1 MREKTVII
9 GLIGLMGLVGLIASA
24 QAPQF
29 TTQETARCG
38 PQSDGSY
45 VLCEVIP
52 GFPEKFGGAGRS
64 AITDF
69 LGALFLYSLMIGG
82 IVVFLR
88 IIYGGLMY
96 IFSGGNPSKQIDA
109 RDIIWQAIWGL
120 ALLLGSYLIL
130 NTINPDLV
138 SLREPEAPG
147 ITQQLRAQRLVDLQ
161 GDLESANDARL
172 ASQRELA
179 DKRATLLGQIEEID
193 DFLKENQDPK
203 TGEIELTE
211 EEELRFNDII
221 DKRLDS
227 EEETLGSLKKDWENE
242 LKVLDAEIALIS
254 EQVDKYQEK
263 NTGFLN
269 RVRGVV
275 LGRDSVELEALSNT
289 PSKDP
294 QYNSEYERLLALRQR
309 QADIVG
315 TQGAVEVPEF
325 ERTLSG
331 LNSEISVLSE
341 KFRQGKTTDAEEERL
356 AELRF
361 QAIEASRKV
370 ETFRN
375 RAVDRNREI
384 YGQP

>member
-1 MREKTVII
+1 M
-9 GLIGLMGLVGLIASA
+9 
-24 QAPQF
+24 
-29 TTQETARCG
+29 
-38 PQSDGSY
+38 
-45 VLCEVIP
+45 
-52 GFPEKFGGAGRS
+52 
-64 AITDF
+64 
-69 LGALFLYSLMIGG
+69 
-82 IVVFLR
+82 
-88 IIYGGLMY
+88 
-96 IFSGGNPSKQIDA
+96 
-109 RDIIWQAIWGL
+109 
-120 ALLLGSYLIL
+120 
-130 NTINPDLV
+130 
-138 SLREPEAPG
+138 
-147 ITQQLRAQRLVDLQ
+147 
-161 GDLESANDARL
+161 
-172 ASQRELA
+172 
-179 DKRATLLGQIEEID
+179 
-193 DFLKENQDPK
+193 
-203 TGEIELTE
+203 
-211 EEELRFNDII
+211 
-221 DKRLDS
+221 
-227 EEETLGSLKKDWENE
+227 GSLKKDWENE